1 MQSSKMRLLP
11 LCLSVLLLTMAF
23 GSLVQAQDTDGL
35 ALEPGAAV
43 TGTLDAA
50 NVIRVYTIT
59 GSADQPV
66 TLTVENVLGV
76 PLVLVLTD
84 ATGATLL
91 QVVDN
96 DVDGLL
102 TLETTL
108 PTDGIYYVTVFKSGG
123 IGSIA
128 TLDFTLT
135 LAALDE
141 LTPEATAVPETTA
154 APETTTTPEITTSPE
169 TTEAPTAAQVANV
182 TGLQIALTWNST
194 DDLDLEVRD
203 PVGGSLY
210 WQTPTVAS
218 GGSLT
223 PNINQGCEVTTANA
237 PTETASW
244 LPGGVPV
251 GSYEVLVYYQEA
263 CDGENPASFILSPV
277 VNGAPLDPIQG
288 TLLPGQVFVTSFV
301 MDAGGQAT
309 LSGQAGVVDIQ
320 ALPAPAGEILAA
332 AEPISP
338 NTSVSGTITSQDVY
352 DSYSFQAQA
361 NDLVTVAM
369 DASSGSLDTFLALLD
384 SGGTLVSF
392 NDDSAE
398 GITNS
403 LINGVLLP
411 TSGTY
416 TIVATRYGKV
426 IGGTEG
432 NYTLTFSTQTSNLP
446 EQFAALPRGSLE
458 VRALWYTNADLQLL
472 VRDSAGEAIYD
483 DNPDSRSGGLLGANG
498 NVNCIQQS
506 DADASFSYIYW
517 PQTIQ
522 PRVGSYEAEVW
533 YQADCGDTRPVQVNL
548 FISYNGTEVY
558 STTAQILPNERFLT
572 SFTIG
577 ADGRA
582 QPSEGGIIRGV
593 ETLDYGSEVDTAPIV
608 VTGTP
613 ATGSITPDNK
623 FDVYTFAGTA
633 GQTVSIAMNASS
645 GTLDTTLYLI
655 GPSGQLLAENDDV
668 DPGVNKNSLIAN
680 FALPETGQY
689 IIIATHFGAL
699 YGGTIGTYTLTLTLV
714 TG

>member
-1 MQSSKMRLLP
+1 MQSSKRRLLP
-11 LCLSVLLLTMAF
+11 LCFSLLLLATAF
-23 GSLVQAQDTDGL
+23 VGLVRAQD
-35 ALEPGAAV
+35 AARVLEPGATV

-50 NVIRVYTIT
+50 NVIQVYTLT
-59 GSADQPV
+59 GVADQPV
-66 TLTVENVLGV
+66 TLTAENTLGV

-84 ATGATLL
+84 TTGAPLL

-102 TLETTL
+102 TLETTF
-108 PTDGIYYVTVFKSGG
+108 PADGTYYVTVFKSGG

-128 TLDFTLT
+128 TLNFTLT
-135 LAALDE
+135 READE
-141 LTPEATAVPETTA
+141 GTPEATA
-154 APETTTTPEITTSPE
+154 APETTDAPDVTTAPE
-169 TTEAPTAAQVANV
+169 TTADAPVAGQVANV
-182 TGLQIALTWNST
+182 TGVQISLTWNSS

-210 WQTPTVAS
+210 WETPTVAS
-218 GGSLT
+218 GGSLSA
-223 PNINQGCEVTTANA
+223 NVNQGCEVTTANA

-263 CDGENPASFILSPV
+263 CDGDNPASFVLSPV
-277 VNGAPLDPIQG
+277 INGAPLTPVQG

-301 MDAGGQAT
+301 IDASGQGT
-309 LSGQAGVVDIQ
+309 LSTQSGVEDVT
-320 ALPAPAGEILAA
+320 ALPAPAGELLAA

-352 DSYSFQAQA
+352 DTYSFEAQA
-361 NDLVTVAM
+361 NDLVTVAL
-369 DASSGSLDTFLALLD
+369 DANSGSLDTFVAVLD
-384 SGGTLVSF
+384 SAGRVVSF
-392 NDDSAE
+392 NDDSAP

-403 LINGVLLP
+403 LIDSVLLP

-416 TIVATRYGKV
+416 TIVATRYAKQ

-432 NYTLTFSTQTSNLP
+432 TYTLTFSTQASNLP

-472 VRDSAGEAIYD
+472 VRDASGEAIFD

-498 NVNCIQQS
+498 NVNCTQQS

-517 PQTIQ
+517 PQNIQ
-522 PRVGSYEAEVW
+522 PRVGSYEVELW
-533 YQADCGDTRPVQVNL
+533 YQSDCNDTRPVQANL
-548 FISYNGTEVY
+548 FISFNGTEVY
-558 STTAQILPNERFLT
+558 STTTQIIPNERFLT

-582 QPSEGGIIRGV
+582 VPSEGGIIRGV
-593 ETLDYGSEVDTAPIV
+593 ETLDYAGEIATAPTIV
-608 VTGTP
+608 QGTP
-613 ATGSITPDNK
+613 ATGSITPENK
-623 FDVYTFAGTA
+623 FDVYTFEGTA
-633 GQTVSIAMNASS
+633 GQTASIALNATS

-680 FALPETGQY
+680 FTLPETGDY

>member
-1 MQSSKMRLLP
+1 MQSGKWRLLP
-11 LCLSVLLLTMAF
+11 LCLSILLLTMAF
-23 GSLVQAQDTDGL
+23 GGLVQAQDRV
-35 ALEPGAAV
+35 LEPGATV
-43 TGTLDAA
+43 TGTLDSA
-50 NVIRVYTIT
+50 NVIRVYTLT
-59 GSADQPV
+59 GVADQAV
-66 TLTVENVLGV
+66 TLTAENTLGV

-84 ATGATLL
+84 ASGAPLV

-108 PTDGIYYVTVFKSGG
+108 PADGTYYVTIFKSGG

-128 TLDFTLT
+128 TLNFTLT
-135 LAALDE
+135 LADTGEA
-141 LTPEATAVPETTA
+141 TPEATA
-154 APETTTTPEITTSPE
+154 APETAVTPEASPE
-169 TTEAPTAAQVANV
+169 VTTVDTPAFGQVANV
-182 TGLQIALTWNST
+182 TGLQVALTWNST
-194 DDLDLEVRD
+194 DDLDLEIRD
-203 PVGGSLY
+203 PIGGSLY
-210 WQTPTVAS
+210 WETPTVAS
-218 GGSLT
+218 GGALT
-223 PNINQGCEVTTANA
+223 ANINQGCQVTTANA

-263 CDGENPASFILSPV
+263 CDGNNPASFVLSPV
-277 VNGAPLDPIQG
+277 VNGAPLAPVQG
-288 TLLPGQVFVTSFV
+288 TLLPGQVFVTSLV
-301 MDAGGQAT
+301 VDAGGQAT
-309 LSGQAGVVDIQ
+309 LSGQSGVVDVNS
-320 ALPAPAGEILAA
+320 LPAPAGELLAA

-338 NTSVSGTITSQDVY
+338 NTSVSGTITSQNVY
-352 DSYSFQAQA
+352 DAYSFEAQA

-369 DASSGSLDTFLALLD
+369 DANSGSLDTFLALLD
-384 SGGTLVSF
+384 STGTIVSL
-392 NDDSAE
+392 NDDSAQ

-411 TSGTY
+411 TSGRY
-416 TIVATRYGKV
+416 TIVATRYGKG

-432 NYTLTFSTQTSNLP
+432 TYTLTFSTQASNLP

-472 VRDSAGEAIYD
+472 VRDSSGEAIFD
-483 DNPDSRSGGLLGANG
+483 DNPDSRSGGVLGANG
-498 NVNCIQQS
+498 NVNCTQQS

-517 PQTIQ
+517 PQNIQ
-522 PRVGSYEAEVW
+522 PRVGSYEVELW
-533 YQADCGDTRPVQVNL
+533 YQADCNDTRPVQANL
-548 FISYNGTEVY
+548 FISFNGTEVY
-558 STTAQILPNERFLT
+558 STTTQIIPNERFLT

-582 QPSEGGIIRGV
+582 VPSEGGIIRGV
-593 ETLDYGSEVDTAPIV
+593 ETLNYAGEVAGAPTLVPGSP
-608 VTGTP
+608 G
-613 ATGSITPDNK
+613 TGSITPDNK
-623 FDVYTFAGTA
+623 FDVYTFDGTA
-633 GQTVSIAMNASS
+633 GQTASIAMNATS

-655 GPSGQLLAENDDV
+655 GPSGLLLAENDDV

-680 FALPETGQY
+680 FTLPETGQY